1 MMIQPRTIRI
11 SAKRNKTLR
20 LKCYFHCLTFY
31 SSIILISC
39 ISREAVIKRRP
50 YIPYYIYN
58 IDPQNQDPFRPFN
71 IYYAAKIQ
79 KIFLPSNI
87 FAKIFSG
94 NPFFVTITFTITI
107 TA

>member
-58 IDPQNQDPFRPFN
+58 IGSHEIWTLLALQYILRCKNT
-71 IYYAAKIQ
+71 K
-79 KIFLPSNI
+79 NI
-87 FAKIFSG
+87 FTLQHFCKNF
-94 NPFFVTITFTITI
+94 
-107 TA
+107 

>member
-58 IDPQNQDPFRPFN
+58 IDPQKIRTLFGPS
-71 IYYAAKIQ
+71 IYTTLQ
-79 KIFLPSNI
+79 KYKKYFYPPTFLQKNLAGTR
-87 FAKIFSG
+87 FL
-94 NPFFVTITFTITI
+94 
-107 TA
+107 